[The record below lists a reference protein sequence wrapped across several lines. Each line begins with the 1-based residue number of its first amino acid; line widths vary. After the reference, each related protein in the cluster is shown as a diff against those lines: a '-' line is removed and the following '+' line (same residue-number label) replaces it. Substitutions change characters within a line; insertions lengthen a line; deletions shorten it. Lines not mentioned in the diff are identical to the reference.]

1 MHFDVNPPPHST
13 LGASSEG
20 VGGLCSQR
28 DSYCYYYTALLRQSI
43 KQFNSHWK
51 YMWGEFDR
59 LGLIIPCRPPTPPPE
74 GALVGVGVTLK

>member
-1 MHFDVNPPPHST
+1 MHFDVNPPHST